1 MAHWPTRY
9 TALDRL
15 FSRFTPLNP
24 GEGTGT
30 AAFFVY
36 ALLMMLSYYILKT
49 IREPLLLTGSSAELN
64 SYAYANIALILLFV
78 VPLYGAV
85 FRRSGKQQLT
95 RIVTVVFLLLL
106 VAFYLMGIAGL
117 DIAFAY
123 YVWVGIFAVMIPT
136 QFWAFAADS
145 FSVDA
150 GKRLFPVIMVGATLG
165 GLVAPYLSGKLFPA
179 IGPWNLMLIAGALLF
194 LTLLCVGWARRAVPP
209 TSRSHG
215 SRPGAPEHGGLLG
228 GFTLV
233 FSDRYLFYLAIL
245 VLLLNW
251 VNTTGEYILAEMLI
265 KHVDA
270 LIAGGADVVKADYIA
285 DFYGTFFFIVNLL
298 TLLVQVALVARIIG
312 WIGVRGAVLIL
323 PVVALLGYGLVV
335 FIPIFSLFRL
345 VKILENSTD
354 YSLMNTTRHALYL
367 PLSAAKKYE
376 GKTAI
381 DAFFWRF
388 GDLAQ
393 AGMIYAGLHWLGFG
407 VRQFAMMNIVLS
419 VLWLL
424 VAWRAGQH
432 YGKRQEDL
440 AVDSPGGDVEAAE
453 SLAAANR

>member
-15 FSRFTPLNP
+15 FNRFTPLHP
-24 GEGTGT
+24 GEGLGT

-36 ALLMMLSYYILKT
+36 ALLMMISYYILKT
-49 IREPLLLTGSSAELN
+49 IREPMLLTGSSAELK
-64 SYAYANIALILLFV
+64 SYAYATIAMILLFV
-78 VPLYGAV
+78 IPLYGV
-85 FRRSGKQQLT
+85 LYRRSGKQQLT
-95 RIVTVVFLLLL
+95 RLVTLVFLLLL
-106 VAFYLMGIAGL
+106 AAFYLMGRAGL

-165 GLVAPYLSGKLFPA
+165 GLAAPYLSGKLFPL
-179 IGPWNLMLIAGALLF
+179 IGPWNLMLIAGLL
-194 LTLLCVGWARRAVPP
+194 LAMTLLCVGWARNAVP
-209 TSRSHG
+209 TASRSHG

-228 GFTLV
+228 GFSLV
-233 FSDRYLFYLAIL
+233 FSDRYLFYMALL

-251 VNTTGEYILAEMLI
+251 VNTTGEYILAELLI

-285 DFYGTFFFIVNLL
+285 DFYGTFFFVVNLL
-298 TLLVQVALVARIIG
+298 TLLVQLALVARIIL
-312 WIGVRGAVLIL
+312 WIGVRGAVLVL
-323 PVVALLGYGLVV
+323 PMVAVLGYGLVV
-335 FIPIFSLFRL
+335 FFPFFSLFRL

-393 AGMIYAGLHWLGFG
+393 AGMIYAGLNWLGFG
-407 VRQFAMMNIVLS
+407 IRQFAMMNVVLS
-419 VLWLL
+419 VLWLV
-424 VAWRAGQH
+424 VAWRAGKY
-432 YGKRQEDL
+432 YGRRQEDL
-440 AVDSPGGDVEAAE
+440 AGALHTE
-453 SLAAANR
+453 